1 MIANRPVSYPLPEKL
16 SIHQAQKLVALTG
29 GKLYGEYTTERGY
42 QTTLEI
48 GQQWLQIVHIAVL
61 DMLEGEWRE

>member
-1 MIANRPVSYPLPEKL
+1 MIADRPTRYPLPETL
-16 SIHQAQKLVALTG
+16 SIHQAQQLVALTG

-48 GQQWLQIVHIAVL
+48 GSQWLQIVHIAVN
-61 DMLEGEWRE
+61 DMLDRA